1 MENLTHSINAYV
13 YPRDDFEESE
23 AARLMRVGAFFPRES
38 STEGNLVEDVGNDVL
53 YHFCEEY
60 PLPNECLCDAA
71 EADKE
76 LKEQKAILAAKMWL
90 IGRSYAA
97 SPERY
102 AYRKG
107 EKCKKP
113 EEIGSEGYES
123 FFNDIAGIL
132 IEGSPYYRGVAYGKK
147 SIGDSKDAEVDLIET
162 ARCSEQANLLYCKT
176 LHLVEGLKGGD
187 YELVGDSGDMNTLRV
202 VSDAVCVL
210 GRAIQQARTA
220 RDWTQIA
227 RGAEN
232 SQKVVT
238 ECQDFPLSFSS
249 KFLHFHLPK
258 LVFIYDSISG
268 GALNSNNV
276 RRCFGE
282 TDDDSSCENGFLE
295 VRCVPRVGAEEARS
309 QHNRYCLH
317 AAKELSLATAI
328 YQYIKGDEDL
338 RKALEEGR
346 IDTGKIPCYFSITRM
361 IDALVTN
368 SKKPQS
374 KSVIRL
380 TKDNAFDG
388 IVDWMQYSVLAN
400 AD

>member
-1 MENLTHSINAYV
+1 MEGLTHSINAYV
-13 YPRDDFEESE
+13 YPRDEFGRSE
-23 AARLMRVGAFFPRES
+23 AARLMRVGDFFPREGGPD
-38 STEGNLVEDVGNDVL
+38 GNLFEDVGNDVL
-53 YHFCEEY
+53 YHFCEKY
-60 PLPNECLCDAA
+60 PLSDGCPCDTA
-71 EADKE
+71 KTGWG

-113 EEIGSEGYES
+113 EEIGPEGYES

-132 IEGSPYYRGVAYGKK
+132 IEGKPYYRGVSYDKK
-147 SIGDSKDAEVDLIET
+147 SIDDSKNDEVILTEA
-162 ARCSEQANLLYCKT
+162 ARCSEQAKLLYCET
-176 LHLVEGLKGGD
+176 LHLVEGLKGDD
-187 YELVGDSGDMNTLRV
+187 YELVRDSGGIDTVRA

-220 RDWTQIA
+220 RDWTKIA

-232 SQKVVT
+232 SHEVKT

-249 KFLHFHLPK
+249 KFLHFHLPR

-268 GALNSNNV
+268 GALSSNNV
-276 RRCFGE
+276 RRCFSE
-282 TDDDSSCENGFLE
+282 TSDGGNCENGFLE
-295 VRCVPRVGAEEARS
+295 VRCVPRVGAEEARK
-309 QHNRYCLH
+309 QHDRYYLH
-317 AAKELSLATAI
+317 AAKELALATAI
-328 YQYIKGDEDL
+328 YKYVKSDEDL

-346 IDTGKIPCYFSITRM
+346 IETGKIPCYFSITRM

-368 SKKPQS
+368 SRKPEN
-374 KSVIRL
+374 KSEMRL
-380 TKDNAFDG
+380 TTDNAFDG
-388 IVDWMQYSVLAN
+388 VVEWE
-400 AD
+400 